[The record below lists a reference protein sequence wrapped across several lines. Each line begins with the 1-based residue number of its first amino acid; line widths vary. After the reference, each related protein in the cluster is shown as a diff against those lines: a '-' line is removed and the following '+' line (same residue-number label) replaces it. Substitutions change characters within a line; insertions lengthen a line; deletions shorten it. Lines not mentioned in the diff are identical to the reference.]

1 MEEQDPQ
8 AIRREIED
16 TRSRMGDTV
25 EALAYKTDV
34 KARTRDAVSDR
45 VDTIRGKIGDAMSSA
60 RSAVGTATASA
71 QQSAASAT
79 DAMRQ
84 SVIVRNPLGIAIGS
98 LAVGFLIGLALPVTE
113 IERERVGPI
122 GEQMT
127 DSAKSAA
134 ASALEHGKA
143 AVTQAIGDALT
154 GAGGAGTTSAE
165 NA

>member
-34 KARTRDAVSDR
+34 TARTREAVNDR
-45 VDTIRGKIGDAMSSA
+45 VDTIKGRIGEAMSSA
-60 RSAVGTATASA
+60 RNAVGSAASSA

-79 DAMRQ
+79 DAVRQ
-84 SVIVRNPLGIAIGS
+84 SVVARNPLGLAIGA

-134 ASALEHGKA
+134 QSALEQGKA
-143 AVTQAIGDALT
+143 AVTQAIGDALS
-154 GAGGAGTTSAE
+154 GAGGTSSGETA
-165 NA
+165 